1 MSLWDDVKKNLIELY
16 SVTSD
21 RTSELARITSRKYDK
36 FGISREIE
44 RQFSEL
50 GNLVYS
56 SLKEGKKDILE
67 DPTLAA
73 LVQRLDELEK
83 ELRLKDQEIEEI
95 RKANADKK
103 QEAEGSA
110 TVLTDP
116 VLPEGADTS
125 AILLEAEAADSSQK
139 GPEMDQESVEK

>member
-1 MSLWDDVKKNLIELY
+1 MTLWDDVKKNLIELY

-21 RTSELARITSRKYDK
+21 RTSELAKITSRRYDK

-56 SLKEGKKDILE
+56 SLKEGKEAILE
-67 DPTLAA
+67 DPALATL
-73 LVQRLDELEK
+73 VKRIDELET
-83 ELRLKDQEIEEI
+83 ELRLKDREIDDI
-95 RKANADKK
+95 RKAHAAGK
-103 QEAEGSA
+103 QGPPDSA

-116 VLPEGADTS
+116 ALAEGTDAS
-125 AILLEAEAADSSQK
+125 AILLETGKDDEAGSGPVEDQDSVDK
-139 GPEMDQESVEK
+139 